1 MANSKT
7 EVGKTQDE
15 PETLS
20 GTRKKGSAQ
29 KKKKKKK
36 NEACQMATGT
46 NLKELQGPKME
57 K

>member
-29 KKKKKKK
+29 KKKKKK
-36 NEACQMATGT
+36 NEACQTATGT
-46 NLKELQGPKME
+46 NLKELRGPKME

>member
-29 KKKKKKK
+29 KIKKEKKMKHVK
-36 NEACQMATGT
+36 W
-46 NLKELQGPKME
+46 LQE
-57 K
+57 QT